1 MIRYKMKKSLLG
13 ETEDKQPRWLTTLSK
28 EEMQLALCVR
38 TMYRIGFSPTNEQIK
53 DIVKEYL
60 QLQKLSIPFKNDC
73 PSKDWIRG
81 FMNRNKLLI
90 KKATMVSS
98 VRKSAT
104 GNPFIVYDFFDV
116 IEDIINNIIF
126 GISGIVMRV
135 GFPMTL
141 QNVWLLV

>member
-1 MIRYKMKKSLLG
+1 MSEAMIRF
-13 ETEDKQPRWLTTLSK
+13 
-28 EEMQLALCVR
+28 R
-38 TMYRIGFSPTNEQIK
+38 TMYHTGFSPTNEQIK